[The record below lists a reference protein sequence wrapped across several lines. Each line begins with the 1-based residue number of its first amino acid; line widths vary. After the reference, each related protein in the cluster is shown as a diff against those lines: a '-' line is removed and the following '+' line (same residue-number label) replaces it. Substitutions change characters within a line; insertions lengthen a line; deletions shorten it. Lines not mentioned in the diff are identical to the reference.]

1 MSRSLIYDLPKYY
14 LALLNENMFD
24 ETAVFSN
31 RRDELFQRTRSHRVI
46 SQELLLAL
54 KFIQESGS
62 IDSFIEYR
70 KGIR

>member
-14 LALLNENMFD
+14 LSLLNENLFD
-24 ETAVFSN
+24 ETAVFPT

-46 SQELLLAL
+46 SNELLLAL

-62 IDSFIEYR
+62 IDSFIKYR
-70 KGIR
+70 KGK